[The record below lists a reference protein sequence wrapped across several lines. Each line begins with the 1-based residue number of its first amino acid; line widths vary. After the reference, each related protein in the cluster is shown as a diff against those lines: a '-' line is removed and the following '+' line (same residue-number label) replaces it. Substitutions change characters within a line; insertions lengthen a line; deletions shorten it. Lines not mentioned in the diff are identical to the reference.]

1 MSITLF
7 PDQEYIIQQTLELID
22 NGNIYENVLITSPSG
37 SGKTFIIA
45 GLIKKLID
53 LGFKQKNFLVIAPTY
68 EVAEQISTRINS
80 ALNISSNDVPIMGSV
95 KTSRIE
101 DVKSKSI
108 KFILIDEAHHT
119 EADTYK
125 KSIAKFSKA
134 ITIGFTATPMRN
146 DDKELKNTYQHL
158 ISGLSISE
166 LIKAKRLAEYEYI
179 IPKTDNLPL
188 TSKYLNILNCDY
200 HSENKKQKLDRIIYG
215 DIIQTWLKHAKNRQ
229 TILFAP
235 SIEESKLI
243 ADEFQMFGIN
253 AVHVDGSTIDSENR
267 FNIIKKF
274 RQGDIKILC
283 NYNLV
288 SEGFDVPNVSC
299 VILTR
304 ETNSVIMHLQQCF
317 RAMRIGNDVKQKA
330 IIIDHVQN
338 INKFGKLEINRGW
351 SLTMSHA
358 EKALAKT
365 GRDTRSA
372 KKAKNYDI
380 NYSTMTDAEMINLA
394 NVKNPQFE
402 KDIEHILSL
411 PKTTD
416 AEKIKAFQAIVQ
428 LQRKYKIVSPR
439 NMPTW
444 STIMALRYE
453 FATDNIKNTI
463 TQNYPNLIFY

>member
-1 MSITLF
+1 M
-7 PDQEYIIQQTLELID
+7 
-22 NGNIYENVLITSPSG
+22 
-37 SGKTFIIA
+37 
-45 GLIKKLID
+45 
-53 LGFKQKNFLVIAPTY
+53 
-68 EVAEQISTRINS
+68 
-80 ALNISSNDVPIMGSV
+80 
-95 KTSRIE
+95 
-101 DVKSKSI
+101 
-108 KFILIDEAHHT
+108 
-119 EADTYK
+119 
-125 KSIAKFSKA
+125 
-134 ITIGFTATPMRN
+134 
-146 DDKELKNTYQHL
+146 
-158 ISGLSISE
+158 
-166 LIKAKRLAEYEYI
+166 
-179 IPKTDNLPL
+179 
-188 TSKYLNILNCDY
+188 
-200 HSENKKQKLDRIIYG
+200 
-215 DIIQTWLKHAKNRQ
+215 KHAKNRQ

-243 ADEFQMFGIN
+243 TDEFQMFGIN

-351 SLTMSHA
+351 SLTMSQA

-416 AEKIKAFQAIVQ
+416 SEKIKAFQAMVQ